1 MVTLEVNNSG
11 EVGRPGVQ
19 PANMIL
25 LWGLYGSVGVRA
37 TLPRTMREEERES
50 GDESKEARER
60 DRYQVPSTNRP
71 CCELYTS

>member
-25 LWGLYGSVGVRA
+25 LWGLQGFGRLLRARKRKGDDRRGGSE
-37 TLPRTMREEERES
+37 RTRE
-50 GDESKEARER
+50 
-60 DRYQVPSTNRP
+60 VPGT
-71 CCELYTS
+71 

>member
-37 TLPRTMREEERES
+37 TATDVREETR
-50 GDESKEARER
+50 GDKSEEARER

>member
-25 LWGLYGSVGVRA
+25 LWGLHGSMGVRA
-37 TLPRTMREEERES
+37 TATNVREETR
-50 GDESKEARER
+50 GDESEEARE
-60 DRYQVPSTNRP
+60 
-71 CCELYTS
+71 

>member
-25 LWGLYGSVGVRA
+25 LWGLHGSVGVRA
-37 TLPRTMREEERES
+37 TAMNVREETR
-50 GDESKEARER
+50 GDKSEEARE
-60 DRYQVPSTNRP
+60 
-71 CCELYTS
+71 